1 MECNVAKLFNV
12 KKWCADQSG
21 ATAIE
26 YSLIAAVMGL
36 MLVPVGTSLRGLS
49 ASLFE
54 TLIDLFNHV

>member
-1 MECNVAKLFNV
+1 VAKRFNV
-12 KKWCADQSG
+12 KKWCSDESG

-36 MLVPVGTSLRGLS
+36 MLVPVGSGLRGLS
-49 ASLFE
+49 QDLFE

>member
-1 MECNVAKLFNV
+1 VAKIFNV
-12 KKWCADQSG
+12 QSWCSDESG

-49 ASLFE
+49 ADLFA